1 MNDFM
6 MDYDKFKRT
15 WTVKTELPVEFK
27 LTYSADIFNPLNHDL
42 VSYKTNDR
50 VMIVIDQNVHKFY
63 TVELMNYFNSHNVKY
78 SMLVIDT
85 NEENKNWEDAD
96 YILQFFEDEGVLRR
110 EPIIAIGGGV
120 LLDIV
125 GFACSIYRR
134 GIPYIKVPTTLLAIV
149 DASVG
154 SKVAVNHFERRN
166 RLGAY
171 YPPVAT
177 LIDKKFIKTQS
188 EREIINGIA
197 EIFKLAII
205 KSPELFALLEENAE
219 LLIEEKFQHGAVPVR
234 VINLAITDM
243 IAELGPNL
251 WERKLDRCVDFG
263 HTFSPVIEMKNLT
276 QEFDPDNP
284 PYFTKDTMLLHGEAV
299 ALDCLYSSCIACL
312 RGYIGQ
318 SVLNQIFNLAKR
330 LKLKTYHED
339 FTKIELLQQSLAD
352 ATKHRN
358 GNQFAPLPIYVGNYK
373 IVNDITQ
380 SEMKYAIEL
389 FRTYHD

>member
-27 LTYSADIFNPLNHDL
+27 LTYSADIFNPTNHDL

-50 VMIVIDQNVHKFY
+50 VVIVIDQNVHKFY
-63 TVELMNYFNSHNVKY
+63 AAQLMEYFNSHNVKY
-78 SMLVIDT
+78 CMLVINT
-85 NEENKNWEDAD
+85 NEESKTWKDAD
-96 YILQFFEDEGVLRR
+96 HILQFFEDEGVLRR

-171 YPPVAT
+171 YPPIAT

-318 SVLNQIFNLAKR
+318 SVLNRIFNLAKR

>member
-6 MDYDKFKRT
+6 MDYDRFKRT

-27 LTYSADIFNPLNHDL
+27 LTYSADIFNPANHDL

-50 VMIVIDQNVHKFY
+50 IMIVIDQNVHKFY
-63 TVELMNYFNSHNVKY
+63 ATQLMEYFNAHDVKY
-78 SMLVIDT
+78 RMLVIDT
-85 NEENKNWEDAD
+85 DEENKTWKDAD

-134 GIPYIKVPTTLLAIV
+134 GIPYIKIPTTLLAIV

-154 SKVAVNHFERRN
+154 SKVAVNHFGRRN

-171 YPPVAT
+171 YPPIAT

-197 EIFKLAII
+197 EIFKLAVI

-263 HTFSPVIEMKNLT
+263 HTFSPVIEMENVP
-276 QEFDPDNP
+276 E
-284 PYFTKDTMLLHGEAV
+284 LLHGEAV
-299 ALDCLYSSCIACL
+299 APDCLYSSCISSL
-312 RGYIGQ
+312 RGHISAYT
-318 SVLNQIFNLAKR
+318 LNRIFDLAKR

-339 FTKIELLQQSLAD
+339 FTDMRLLQKSLAD

-358 GNQFAPLPIYVGNYK
+358 GNQFVPLPISVGNYT
-373 IVNDITQ
+373 IVNDITEK
-380 SEMKYAIEL
+380 EMKYAIDL
-389 FRTYHD
+389 FRTYHE

>member
-6 MDYDKFKRT
+6 MDYDRFKRT

-27 LTYSADIFNPLNHDL
+27 LTYSADIFNPANHDL

-50 VMIVIDQNVHKFY
+50 IMIVIDQNVHKFY
-63 TVELMNYFNSHNVKY
+63 AAQLMEYFNAHDVKY
-78 SMLVIDT
+78 RMLVIDT
-85 NEENKNWEDAD
+85 DEENKTWKDAD
-96 YILQFFEDEGVLRR
+96 HILQFFEDEGVLRR

-134 GIPYIKVPTTLLAIV
+134 GIPYIKIPTTLLAIV

-154 SKVAVNHFERRN
+154 SKVAVNHFGRRN

-171 YPPVAT
+171 YPPIAT

-197 EIFKLAII
+197 EIFKLAVI

-263 HTFSPVIEMKNLT
+263 HTFSPVIEMANVKDSF
-276 QEFDPDNP
+276 EPDNP
-284 PYFTKDTMLLHGEAV
+284 PYFTKDTRCYYMV
-299 ALDCLYSSCIACL
+299 K
-312 RGYIGQ
+312 Q
-318 SVLNQIFNLAKR
+318 
-330 LKLKTYHED
+330 
-339 FTKIELLQQSLAD
+339 
-352 ATKHRN
+352 
-358 GNQFAPLPIYVGNYK
+358 
-373 IVNDITQ
+373 
-380 SEMKYAIEL
+380 
-389 FRTYHD
+389 

>member
-42 VSYKTNDR
+42 VSYSTNNR

-63 TVELMNYFNSHNVKY
+63 AVQLMEYFNSHNVKY

-85 NEENKNWEDAD
+85 NEESKNWEDAD

-134 GIPYIKVPTTLLAIV
+134 GIPYVKVPTTLLAIV

-312 RGYIGQ
+312 RGYIDT
-318 SVLNQIFNLAKR
+318 STLARIFDLATR

-339 FTKIELLQQSLAD
+339 FMKIELLQQSLAD

-358 GNQFAPLPIYVGNYK
+358 GNQYAPLPISIGNYR
-373 IVNDITQ
+373 IVNDITEK
-380 SEMKYAIEL
+380 EMEYAIAL

>member
-27 LTYSADIFNPLNHDL
+27 LTYSADIFNPTNHDL

-63 TVELMNYFNSHNVKY
+63 AAQLMEYFNAHSVKY

-85 NEENKNWEDAD
+85 NEESKTWKDAD
-96 YILQFFEDEGVLRR
+96 HILQFFEDEGVLRR

-125 GFACSIYRR
+125 GFACGIYRR

-154 SKVAVNHFERRN
+154 SKVAINHFERRN

-188 EREIINGIA
+188 EREIVNGIA
-197 EIFKLAII
+197 EIFKLAVI
-205 KSPELFALLEENAE
+205 KSPELFTLLEENAE
-219 LLIEEKFQHGAVPVR
+219 LLIDEKFQHGAVPVR

-263 HTFSPVIEMKNLT
+263 HTFSPVIEMANIP
-276 QEFDPDNP
+276 E
-284 PYFTKDTMLLHGEAV
+284 LLHGEAV

-318 SVLNQIFNLAKR
+318 SVLNRIFNLAKR

-358 GNQFAPLPIYVGNYK
+358 GNQFAPLPKYVGNYT
-373 IVNDITQ
+373 IVNDITEK
-380 SEMKYAIEL
+380 EMEYAIAL
-389 FRTYHD
+389 FRTYHE

>member
-27 LTYSADIFNPLNHDL
+27 LTYSADIFNPANHDL
-42 VSYKTNDR
+42 VSYSINNR

-63 TVELMNYFNSHNVKY
+63 AAQLMEYFNAHNVKY

-85 NEENKNWEDAD
+85 DEESKNWEDAD
-96 YILQFFEDEGVLRR
+96 HILQFFEDEGVLRR

-154 SKVAVNHFERRN
+154 SKVAVNHFGRRN

-171 YPPVAT
+171 YPPIAT

-188 EREIINGIA
+188 EREIVNGIA
-197 EIFKLAII
+197 EIFKLAVI
-205 KSPELFALLEENAE
+205 KSPELFELLEENAE

-284 PYFTKDTMLLHGEAV
+284 PYFTKDNMLLHGEAV

-318 SVLNQIFNLAKR
+318 SVLNRIFNLAKR

>member
-27 LTYSADIFNPLNHDL
+27 LTYSADIFNPTNHDL

-50 VMIVIDQNVHKFY
+50 VVIVIDENVHKLY
-63 TVELMNYFNSHNVKY
+63 AAQLMEYFNSHSVKY
-78 SMLVIDT
+78 SMLIINT
-85 NEENKNWEDAD
+85 NEEHKTWEDAD
-96 YILQFFEDEGVLRR
+96 NILQFFEDEGVLRR

-171 YPPVAT
+171 YPPIAT

-188 EREIINGIA
+188 EREIVNGIA
-197 EIFKLAII
+197 EIFKLAVI
-205 KSPELFALLEENAE
+205 KSPELFTLLEENAE
-219 LLIEEKFQHGAVPVR
+219 LLIDEKFQHGAVPVR

-263 HTFSPVIEMKNLT
+263 HTFSPVIEMKNVT
-276 QEFDPDNP
+276 HSFDPDNS

-318 SVLNQIFNLAKR
+318 SVLNRIFDLAKR

-373 IVNDITQ
+373 IVNDITE

-389 FRTYHD
+389 FRTYHA

>member
-1 MNDFM
+1 

-27 LTYSADIFNPLNHDL
+27 LMYSADIFSPANHDL
-42 VSYKTNDR
+42 ISYQTNGR
-50 VMIVIDQNVHKFY
+50 IMIVIDENVHKFY
-63 TVELMNYFNSHNVKY
+63 AVQLMEYFNSHNVKY

-85 NEENKNWEDAD
+85 DEENKNWHDAD
-96 YILQFFEDEGVLRR
+96 HILEFFEDEGVLRR

-134 GIPYIKVPTTLLAIV
+134 GIPYIKIPTTLLAIV

-154 SKVAVNHFERRN
+154 SKVAINHFGRRN

-171 YPPVAT
+171 YPPIAT
-177 LIDKKFIKTQS
+177 LIDKKFIKTQN
-188 EREIINGIA
+188 EREIVNGIA
-197 EIFKLAII
+197 EIFKLALI
-205 KSPELFALLEENAE
+205 KSPELFLLLEENAE

-263 HTFSPVIEMKNLT
+263 HTFSPVIEMNNVKDSF
-276 QEFDPDNP
+276 EPDNP
-284 PYFTKDTMLLHGEAV
+284 PYFTKDNMLLHGEAV
-299 ALDCLYSSCIACL
+299 ALDCLYSSCISSL
-312 RGYIGQ
+312 RGHIDAYT
-318 SVLNQIFNLAKR
+318 LNRIFDLAKR
-330 LKLKTYHED
+330 LKLKTFHED
-339 FTKIELLQQSLAD
+339 FTKMELLQKSLAD

-358 GNQFAPLPIYVGNYK
+358 GNQFAPLPIRIGNYT
-373 IVNDITQ
+373 IVNDITED
-380 SEMKYAIEL
+380 EMIKAIKL
-389 FRTYHD
+389 FRSYNA

>member
-63 TVELMNYFNSHNVKY
+63 AAQLMEYFNSHNVKY
-78 SMLVIDT
+78 SMLIIDT
-85 NEENKNWEDAD
+85 NEESKTWKDAD

-171 YPPVAT
+171 YPPIAT

-188 EREIINGIA
+188 EREIVNGIA
-197 EIFKLAII
+197 EIFKLAVI

-251 WERKLDRCVDFG
+251 WEKKLDRCVDFG

-318 SVLNQIFNLAKR
+318 SVLNRIFNLAKR

-373 IVNDITQ
+373 IVDDITK
-380 SEMKYAIEL
+380 SEMEYAIEL
-389 FRTYHD
+389 FRTYHE

>member
-50 VMIVIDQNVHKFY
+50 VMIVIDTNVHKFY
-63 TVELMNYFNSHNVKY
+63 AAQLMEYFNSHNVKY

-85 NEENKNWEDAD
+85 NEESKTWKDAD
-96 YILQFFEDEGVLRR
+96 HILQFFEDEGVLRR

-134 GIPYIKVPTTLLAIV
+134 GIPYIKVPTTLLASV

-154 SKVAVNHFERRN
+154 SKVAVNHFGRRN

-171 YPPVAT
+171 YPPIAT

-188 EREIINGIA
+188 EREIVNGIA
-197 EIFKLAII
+197 EIFKLAVI
-205 KSPELFALLEENAE
+205 KSPELFELLEENAE

-251 WERKLDRCVDFG
+251 WEKKLDRCVDFG
-263 HTFSPVIEMKNLT
+263 HTFSPVIEMENIP
-276 QEFDPDNP
+276 E
-284 PYFTKDTMLLHGEAV
+284 LLHGEAV

-318 SVLNQIFNLAKR
+318 SVLNRIFNLAKR

-373 IVNDITQ
+373 IVDDITEK
-380 SEMKYAIEL
+380 EMEYAIAL

>member
-42 VSYKTNDR
+42 VSYSTNNR
-50 VMIVIDQNVHKFY
+50 VIIVIDQNVHKFY

-78 SMLVIDT
+78 CMLVIDT
-85 NEENKNWEDAD
+85 NEESKTWEDAD

-171 YPPVAT
+171 YPPIAT

-188 EREIINGIA
+188 EREIVNGIA

-219 LLIEEKFQHGAVPVR
+219 LLIEEKFQYGAVPVR

-312 RGYIGQ
+312 RGYIDT
-318 SVLNQIFNLAKR
+318 LTLARIFDLATR

-358 GNQFAPLPIYVGNYK
+358 GNQYAPLPISIGNYR
-373 IVNDITQ
+373 IVNDITK
-380 SEMKYAIEL
+380 SEMEYAISL

>member
-1 MNDFM
+1 
-6 MDYDKFKRT
+6 
-15 WTVKTELPVEFK
+15 
-27 LTYSADIFNPLNHDL
+27 
-42 VSYKTNDR
+42 
-50 VMIVIDQNVHKFY
+50 MIIIDQNVHKFY
-63 TVELMNYFNSHNVKY
+63 AVQLMEYFKSHNIKY
-78 SMLVIDT
+78 SMLIIDT
-85 NEENKNWEDAD
+85 NEESKNWKDAD

-154 SKVAVNHFERRN
+154 SKVAINHFDRRN

-177 LIDKKFIKTQS
+177 LIDKKFIKTQT
-188 EREIINGIA
+188 EREIVNGIA
-197 EIFKLAII
+197 EIFKLAVI
-205 KSPELFALLEENAE
+205 KSPELFTLLEESAE

-243 IAELGPNL
+243 IVELGPNL

-263 HTFSPVIEMKNLT
+263 HTFSPVIEMSNIP
-276 QEFDPDNP
+276 E
-284 PYFTKDTMLLHGEAV
+284 LLHGEAV
-299 ALDCLYSSCIACL
+299 ALDCLYSSCISCL
-312 RGYIGQ
+312 RGYIDT
-318 SVLNQIFNLAKR
+318 LTLHRIFNLANR
-330 LKLKTYHED
+330 LKLKTFHEG
-339 FTKIELLQQSLAD
+339 FTNMELLQKSLAD

-358 GNQFAPLPIYVGNYK
+358 GNQFAPLPISIGNYS
-373 IVNDITQ
+373 IVNDVTEI
-380 SEMKYAIEL
+380 EMQNAIAL
-389 FRTYHD
+389 FRTYHE

>member
-27 LTYSADIFNPLNHDL
+27 LTYSADIFNPTNHDL
-42 VSYKTNDR
+42 VSYKTNNR
-50 VMIVIDQNVHKFY
+50 VVIVIDTNVHKFY
-63 TVELMNYFNSHNVKY
+63 AAQLMEYFNSHNVKY
-78 SMLVIDT
+78 CMLVINT
-85 NEENKNWEDAD
+85 NEESKTWKDAD
-96 YILQFFEDEGVLRR
+96 HMLQFFEDEGVLRR

-125 GFACSIYRR
+125 GFACGIYRR

-154 SKVAVNHFERRN
+154 SKVAINHFERRN

-171 YPPVAT
+171 YPPIAT

-188 EREIINGIA
+188 EREIVNGIA

-318 SVLNQIFNLAKR
+318 SVLNRIFNLAKR

-358 GNQFAPLPIYVGNYK
+358 GNQFAPLPIYVGNYT
-373 IVNDITQ
+373 IVNDITK
-380 SEMKYAIEL
+380 SEMEYAISL

>member
-1 MNDFM
+1 M

-27 LTYSADIFNPLNHDL
+27 LMYSADVFSPANHDL
-42 VSYKTNDR
+42 LSYQTNGR

-63 TVELMNYFNSHNVKY
+63 AVQLMNYFNSHNVKY
-78 SMLVIDT
+78 SMLVINTD
-85 NEENKNWEDAD
+85 EERKAWEDAD
-96 YILQFFEDEGVLRR
+96 HILEFFEDEGVLRR

-154 SKVAVNHFERRN
+154 SKVAINHFGRRN

-171 YPPVAT
+171 YPPIAT

-188 EREIINGIA
+188 EREIVNGIA
-197 EIFKLAII
+197 EIFKLAVI

-251 WERKLDRCVDFG
+251 WEKKLDRCVDFG
-263 HTFSPVIEMKNLT
+263 HTFSPVIEMNNIKDSF
-276 QEFDPDNP
+276 EPDNP
-284 PYFTKDTMLLHGEAV
+284 PYFTKDNMLLHGEAV
-299 ALDCLYSSCIACL
+299 ALDCLYSSCISSL
-312 RGYIGQ
+312 RGHLSAYT
-318 SVLNQIFNLAKR
+318 LNRIFDLAKR

-339 FTKIELLQQSLAD
+339 FTDMELLQKSLAD

-358 GNQFAPLPIYVGNYK
+358 GNQFAPLPISIGNYT
-373 IVNDITQ
+373 IVNDITEK
-380 SEMKYAIEL
+380 EMKYAIDL
-389 FRTYHD
+389 FRTYHE

>member
-1 MNDFM
+1 M

-27 LTYSADIFNPLNHDL
+27 LTYSADIFNPANHDL

-63 TVELMNYFNSHNVKY
+63 AAQLMEYFNAHNVKY
-78 SMLVIDT
+78 CMLVIDT
-85 NEENKNWEDAD
+85 NEESKNWEDAD

-134 GIPYIKVPTTLLAIV
+134 GIPYVKVPTTLLAIV

-154 SKVAVNHFERRN
+154 SKVAINHFERRN

-171 YPPVAT
+171 YPPIAT

-188 EREIINGIA
+188 EREIVNGIA
-197 EIFKLAII
+197 EIFKLAVI
-205 KSPELFALLEENAE
+205 KSPELFELLEENAE
-219 LLIEEKFQHGAVPVR
+219 LLIEEKFQYGAVPVR

-251 WERKLDRCVDFG
+251 WEKKLDRCVDFG

-318 SVLNQIFNLAKR
+318 SILNRIFNLAKR

-373 IVNDITQ
+373 IVNDITE

-389 FRTYHD
+389 FRTYHA